1 MGGSCI
7 CHQANFHA
15 GEVVE
20 CWRKGRLLS
29 YCYDFGCAALEDAL
43 RIAESWVP
51 GRWGGDLQ
59 FLLELQGCVRAYVA
73 HGKAQLAIYIRIPF
87 LFSRFKEPYV
97 KKNCEDQFVEVAE
110 HLHDDATLIVMGT
123 DGPLKPDFDALG
135 YDGSG
140 MTVALQD
147 EVCMFIMIAICCLF
161 TNTLLSRTIHTIT
174 TKLFSCIVIWIVASR
189 GRASFTR
196 KRVVYG

>member
-1 MGGSCI
+1 M
-7 CHQANFHA
+7 
-15 GEVVE
+15 
-20 CWRKGRLLS
+20 S

-43 RIAESWVP
+43 RIAESGVP

-73 HGKAQLAIYIRIPF
+73 HGKGQLAIYNRIPF
-87 LFSRFKEPYV
+87 LFSRLKEPGV
-97 KKNCEDQFVEVAE
+97 KKKCEDQFAEVAE
-110 HLHDDATLIVMGT
+110 HLHDDATLIAMGT

-147 EVCMFIMIAICCLF
+147 EVCMFIMIAMCCLF
-161 TNTLLSRTIHTIT
+161 LQTRFCRELLIP
-174 TKLFSCIVIWIVASR
+174 LPQN
-189 GRASFTR
+189 
-196 KRVVYG
+196 